1 MHEEAAFED
10 SPYDGPAQEWA
21 RRKMAFMMG
30 GRGHGRGHGRHHGRG
45 PFGGGFGPWGGFGGF
60 PGQFFGPGPRVGRG
74 DVRAAILVL
83 LGEGPMHGYQ
93 VIQELTERS
102 GGMWRP
108 SPGSVYPT
116 LQQLEDEGLVKSSE
130 SEGRRVY
137 QLTEA
142 GRAEV
147 ERRGDEAPPWEISP
161 EGERFVDLRAEGFGM
176 IAAVMQVVRT
186 GTPQQI
192 ARAKDILTDARK
204 RLYRLL
210 AGDDDATGESPQNG

>member
-1 MHEEAAFED
+1 MYEEAEFAE
-10 SPYDGPAQEWA
+10 SRQERMAQEWWG

-30 GRGHGRGHGRHHGRG
+30 EGGRHRGRGHGRF
-45 PFGGGFGPWGGFGGF
+45 PFGGFGPWGGFGGF

-83 LGEGPMHGYQ
+83 LAEGPMHGYQ

-137 QLTEA
+137 QLTDA

-147 ERRGDEAPPWEISP
+147 ERRGDEPPPWAMSQ
-161 EGERFVDLRAEGFGM
+161 EGEGFVDLRAEGLGLA
-176 IAAVMQVVRT
+176 AAVMQVVRT
-186 GTPQQI
+186 GTPQQVN
-192 ARAKDILTDARK
+192 RAKDILTDTRK

-210 AGDDDATGESPQNG
+210 AGDDEAGNEAPSAGS